1 MLPSEK
7 QLLDELRASEE
18 RFRASFEQ
26 AAVGMSHIRYDGAI
40 MRVNQR
46 YCDIVGYTKDEL
58 SRLTLHDIV
67 YPDDNEVDGVLAR
80 KLLSGEL
87 RTYTIERRLYHKNGA
102 IIWVKVTVSPIYD
115 IDGQIIEVLGII
127 EDITARK
134 AAEEALRELNATLE
148 QRVAERTHELSVANE
163 RLQAEII
170 VRTQVEQVLRES
182 EERYRRLAENAP
194 DIVYRVDLQPQ
205 PQITYISPA
214 IKELTGYSVEEFYAS
229 PLLVSDILFPEDR
242 AMLTQSIADP
252 TLLIGPFELRGQH
265 CDGSPLWFEVQST
278 LLRDDNGT
286 LVAIEG
292 IARNITE
299 RKRTAEQLR
308 QSRDELL
315 IMNQELDRANR
326 TKDEFLAHLSH
337 ELRTPLNG
345 ILGQVELLR
354 AQLYGPLNAWQK
366 RAIQDLEGNGRDL
379 QTLISDLLDL
389 TRIEAGTLELQ
400 FGLLEVYELCVAC
413 VRVVAEAARAR
424 QVQVQLELDPAMTE
438 LYGDHRRIKQM
449 LINLLSNAVKFSHAG
464 GVVRLEL
471 RGNAEQGRA
480 LFHIVDTGIGIAE
493 ADLPR
498 LFQPFVQI
506 DSGLRRHY
514 GGIGLGLVLAS
525 RLAKLHNGD
534 LTVTSSLGQ
543 GSRFTL
549 SLPWQP
555 Y

>member
-1 MLPSEK
+1 MLSSEE

-26 AAVGMSHIRYDGAI
+26 AAVGMSHIRYDGLI

-58 SRLTLHDIV
+58 TRLTLHDFAH
-67 YPDDNEVDGVLAR
+67 PDDNEADSVLAL

-87 RTYTIERRLYHKNGA
+87 RTYTLERRLYHKNGA

-115 IDGQIIEVLGII
+115 VAGNIIEALGII

-148 QRVAERTHELSVANE
+148 QRVAERTFELSMANE
-163 RLQAEII
+163 RLQAEIT
-170 VRTQVEQVLRES
+170 VRARVEQALRES

-194 DIVYRVDLQPQ
+194 DIVYRVDLQPE
-205 PQITYISPA
+205 PRITYISPA
-214 IKELTGYSVEEFYAS
+214 ITAITGYSIEEFYVS

-242 AMLTQSIADP
+242 AMLTQGIADP

-265 CDGSPLWFEVQST
+265 RDGSPIWFEVRST
-278 LLRDDNGT
+278 LLHNDHGT
-286 LVAIEG
+286 LAAIEG

-299 RKRTAEQLR
+299 RKRAAEQLQ
-308 QSRDELL
+308 QSRDALL
-315 IMNQELDRANR
+315 ITNQELDRANR
-326 TKDEFLAHLSH
+326 TKDQFLAHLSH
-337 ELRTPLNG
+337 ELRTPLNSM
-345 ILGQVELLR
+345 LGQVELLR
-354 AQLYGPLNAWQK
+354 AQLYGPLNAWQQ
-366 RAIQDLEGNGRDL
+366 RTIEDLEGNGRHL

-400 FGLLEVYELCVAC
+400 PGLLEVYELCVAC

-424 QVQVQLELDPAMTE
+424 QVTVQLDLDPAVTA
-438 LYGDHRRIKQM
+438 LYGDHRRIKQV
-449 LINLLSNAVKFSHAG
+449 LVNLLSNAVKFSHTG

-471 RGNAEQGRA
+471 RGNADEGLA
-480 LFHIVDTGIGIAE
+480 LFHIIDTGIGIAE
-493 ADLPR
+493 TDLSR

-506 DSGLRRHY
+506 DSGLKRRY
-514 GGIGLGLVLAS
+514 GGVGLGLVLAS
-525 RLAKLHNGD
+525 RLAKLHQGD

-549 SLPWQP
+549 SLPWRP

>member
-1 MLPSEK
+1 MLSSEE
-7 QLLDELRASEE
+7 QLLNELRASEE

-46 YCDIVGYTKDEL
+46 YCDLVGYTKDEL
-58 SRLTLHDIV
+58 TRLTLHDFAH
-67 YPDDNEVDGVLAR
+67 PDDNEADGVLAL

-87 RTYTIERRLYHKNGA
+87 RTYTIERRLYHKNGT
-102 IIWVKVTVSPIYD
+102 IIWVKATVSPIYD
-115 IDGQIIEVLGII
+115 IDGKIIEALGII

-148 QRVAERTHELSVANE
+148 QRVAERTYELSVANE
-163 RLQAEII
+163 RLQAEIT
-170 VRTQVEQVLRES
+170 VRTRVEQALRES
-182 EERYRRLAENAP
+182 EGRYRRLTENAP
-194 DIVYRVDLQPQ
+194 DIVYRVDLHPQ
-205 PQITYISPA
+205 PRITYISPSVKT
-214 IKELTGYSVEEFYAS
+214 ITGYSLEEFYAS
-229 PLLVSDILFPEDR
+229 PLLTSESLFPEDR
-242 AMLTQSIADP
+242 AMLTQAIADP

-265 CDGSPLWFEVQST
+265 RDGSLIWLEGQST
-278 LLRDDNGT
+278 LLWNDESS

-299 RKRTAEQLR
+299 RKRAAEQLR

-337 ELRTPLNG
+337 ELRTPLNSM
-345 ILGQVELLR
+345 LGQVELFR
-354 AQLYGPLNAWQK
+354 SQLYGPLNAWQQ
-366 RAIQDLEGNGRDL
+366 RTIQDLEGNGRHL

-400 FGLLEVYELCVAC
+400 LGLLEVYELCVAC

-424 QVQVQLELDPAMTE
+424 QVQVQLYLDPAITE

-449 LINLLSNAVKFSHAG
+449 IVNLLSNAVKFSHTG

-471 RGNAEQGRA
+471 RGNADEGLA

-506 DSGLRRHY
+506 DSGLRRRY

-555 Y
+555 H